1 VSDSLTPVVS
11 TGADEAAGTR
21 ASARR
26 RPLLADAAV
35 VIVAALILG
44 SPAVFTHDGFMSDF
58 TNHLWLVWVQQNAI
72 SHHLLPTY
80 FISAPQVGVFYPVFE
95 FYGGTL
101 YAVTGALAALLRGH
115 VTVAYVATMLL
126 SVAAAYGGLL
136 WLARQLGV
144 RSWLAH
150 APAIVFVTSA
160 YYVSNLYGRGAWTE
174 LVATSVMP
182 LLVASGLRVVR
193 SREIELVPAS
203 LFVVA
208 AVVFTGSHNVTLL
221 LGSLMMI
228 ALGLLLFWALG
239 VSVRELPGR
248 RLALLGGLFVLG
260 AAVNAWFLL
269 PNVLH
274 ASDVQVSAQV
284 PYSWKTTGI
293 FNTPGVLFN
302 PLRAVPSASSSPAL
316 FVQMPDWFLVWILA
330 AAMLWRGARR
340 GLRRSAVVIAAALL
354 VLLALVMI
362 APLWDALP
370 RTLREVQFP
379 YRLDTYVVL
388 CVAGLMLVGVM
399 AVQGSSGARARLM
412 RPALAGAIAI
422 SVALCAWQLWVPN
435 TEPSF
440 AYRNRSAVFVSTH
453 ITPHTWYDDS
463 YTDASTRVIYTG
475 DRMVYIDPQAITGDH
490 VSVTITPPPGTA
502 PFATN
507 IAGGPYAVRVSGG
520 IVPVGRTPAGLV
532 VARRR
537 STVSGPVRVSLATAG
552 GAISVGRVI
561 SLISLLTL
569 LGLLIYGMGRRARA
583 VRAGGRSRRW
593 RPYLPLKRTI
603 D

>member
-1 VSDSLTPVVS
+1 MASAV
-11 TGADEAAGTR
+11 ADETAATR
-21 ASARR
+21 ASAGRQR
-26 RPLLADAAV
+26 HFVDAAV
-35 VIVAALILG
+35 VILAALILG

-58 TNHLWLVWVQQNAI
+58 TNHLWLVWVQQSAI

-101 YAVTGALAALLRGH
+101 YAVTGALATLLAGH

-174 LVATSVMP
+174 LVATSAIP

-193 SREIELVPAS
+193 SREIEIVPAF

-221 LGSLMMI
+221 LGSLVMI
-228 ALGLLLFWALG
+228 ALGVLLFWALG
-239 VSVRELPGR
+239 VSVRDLPGR
-248 RLALLGGLFVLG
+248 RLALLGGLFVL
-260 AAVNAWFLL
+260 AAGVNAWFLL
-269 PNVLH
+269 PNFLH
-274 ASDVQVSAQV
+274 ASDVQVSAQI

-340 GLRRSAVVIAAALL
+340 SLRRSAAVIAAALL

-362 APLWDALP
+362 APLWNALP

-388 CVAGLMLVGVM
+388 CVAGLVLVGVI
-399 AVQGSSGARARLM
+399 AIQGSSGAHRARLM

-440 AYRNRSAVFVSTH
+440 AYRDRSAVFVSTH
-453 ITPHTWYDDS
+453 VTPHTWYDDS
-463 YTDASTRVIYTG
+463 YTDASARVVYTG
-475 DRMVYIDPQAITGDH
+475 DRMVYIAPAAITGDH

-520 IVPVGRTPAGLV
+520 IAPVGRTPAGLV

-537 STVSGPVRVSLATAG
+537 STVNGPVRVSLTTAT

-561 SLISLLTL
+561 SLISLLTV
-569 LGLLIYGMGRRARA
+569 LGLLVYGVGRRARA
-583 VRAGGRSRRW
+583 GRAAGRRPRW
-593 RPYLPLKRTI
+593 RPDSDLNRTI